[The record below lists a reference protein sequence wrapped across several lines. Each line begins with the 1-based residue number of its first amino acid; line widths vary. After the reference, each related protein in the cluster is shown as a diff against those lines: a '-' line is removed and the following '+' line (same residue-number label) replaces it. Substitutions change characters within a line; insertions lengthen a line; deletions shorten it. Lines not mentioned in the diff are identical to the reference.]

1 MRRIERKQGSAVTT
15 GSRRGERRT
24 AVNLADFPR
33 ELPCAMGGDWR
44 LLVKAIPAQNVDRAI
59 QHKPD
64 GRIPIPR
71 GEDNLTR
78 RKIPR
83 RTACEPAC
91 RLNLD
96 RCQDGEYLVPAL
108 SGTVCVLLDHMS
120 VLLAR
125 AESGGFIAKSRQLR
139 EVWRWFA

>member
-1 MRRIERKQGSAVTT
+1 MGYRNKTYVIFDGDEDIWAYGFMRGWNKNENMEFSFYDAHDLRPMSG
-15 GSRRGERRT
+15 T
-24 AVNLADFPR
+24 ASEAY
-33 ELPCAMGGDWR
+33 
-44 LLVKAIPAQNVDRAI
+44 VKRVLIA
-59 QHKPD
+59 
-64 GRIPIPR
+64 
-71 GEDNLTR
+71 R

-96 RCQDGEYLVPAL
+96 RCQDGVDLVPAL